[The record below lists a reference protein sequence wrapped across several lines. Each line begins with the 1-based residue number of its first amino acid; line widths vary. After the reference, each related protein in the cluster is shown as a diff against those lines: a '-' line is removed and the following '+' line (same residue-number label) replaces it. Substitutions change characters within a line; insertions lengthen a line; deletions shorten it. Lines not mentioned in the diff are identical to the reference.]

1 MRRVAVP
8 GGGRTH
14 WRYGRELEPA
24 VAAKR
29 RVQVALA
36 VLILLLTAL
45 LATGIYSTVALYR
58 SAENRYIHL
67 LFPLRTHARDL
78 MLQMVNEES
87 GVRGYMISRDRS
99 SLHPYFAGRAGV
111 QLDLREIERLTA
123 GRPDLQGHLQPLRED
138 IRGLHGYFD
147 REITFVAD
155 GQLGEQRARAEVLR
169 GVPLFDRFRTHA
181 AALQMDVTR
190 FVDRTRADQRRTLA
204 EAVGFLGASGLLAIL
219 IALFLIRLV
228 PERLR
233 QLYAAEEEA
242 RIQAE
247 RDANAARALAH
258 VSDAVVL
265 VDQGSRILSWNPAAG
280 ELFRIS
286 ADDALGHAAGAVVP
300 ELAAVSSGLMPFS
313 IGGEERWLA
322 VAVSPFDD
330 GRVLTLRDVTAERML
345 ERARADF
352 VTTASHELRTPLTAI
367 YGSVRTLLGRVDT
380 LDDAKRH
387 RLLQMIEQE
396 SEHLSQI
403 VEQLL
408 VTAELDRGQLRL
420 DSSECD
426 LAALCTS
433 VLDAAET
440 RKPESVRLELVASP
454 GVPPLQCDEIR
465 LRQVLVNLIEN
476 AIKYSPGGGRV
487 EVRLADEPDQAT
499 IEVRDEGLGIPP
511 SEQDRIFEKFYR
523 LDAEMTRGI
532 GGSGLGL
539 YISREIVE
547 QMGGTLSVDSVP
559 GTGSTFAVTLPRSRE
574 GAQLVRA

>member
-1 MRRVAVP
+1 MTR
-8 GGGRTH
+8 GIRTY

-29 RVQVALA
+29 RVQAALA
-36 VLILLLTAL
+36 VLIMLLAAL
-45 LATGIYSTVALYR
+45 LATGIYSTFALYR

-67 LFPLRTHARDL
+67 LFPLRTHSRDL
-78 MLQMVNEES
+78 VLQMVNEEV

-111 QLDLREIERLTA
+111 KVDLSEIERLTA
-123 GRPDLQGHLQPLRED
+123 GRPDLQGQLQPLRRD
-138 IRGLHGYFD
+138 IRRLHGYFD

-155 GQLGEQRARAEVLR
+155 GQLGQQRARAEVLK
-169 GVPLFDRFRTHA
+169 GEPLFESFRTNA
-181 AALQMDVTR
+181 AALQTEITR
-190 FVDRTRADQRRTLA
+190 FVDRTRDDQRRTLA
-204 EAVGFLGASGLLAIL
+204 KAVGFLGASGLLAIL
-219 IALFLIRLV
+219 IAMFLIRLV

-233 QLYAAEEEA
+233 QLYAAEEQA
-242 RIQAE
+242 RIRAE

-265 VDQGSRILSWNPAAG
+265 VDGDTCIRSWNPAAG
-280 ELFRIS
+280 ELFGIS
-286 ADDALGHAAGAVVP
+286 GDDALGHKAATVVP
-300 ELAAVSSGLMPFS
+300 ELAGISSGLRPFS
-313 IGGEERWLA
+313 IDGEERWLA

-367 YGSVRTLLGRVDT
+367 YGGVRTLLGRVDT
-380 LDDAKRH
+380 LDTAKRH

-408 VTAELDRGQLRL
+408 VTAELDRGRLRL
-420 DSSECD
+420 TSNECD
-426 LAALCTS
+426 LTALCTS

-440 RKPESVRLELVASP
+440 RKPESVRLALVASP
-454 GVPPLQCDEIR
+454 GVPPLHCDEIR

-476 AIKYSPGGGRV
+476 AIKYSPSGGRV
-487 EVRLADEPDQAT
+487 EVRLADELDQAK

-511 SEQDRIFEKFYR
+511 SEQGRIFEKFYR

-547 QMGGTLSVDSVP
+547 QMGGNLSVSSVP
-559 GTGSTFAVTLPRSRE
+559 GVGSTFVVTLPRSRE
-574 GAQLVRA
+574 GAQLMHA